1 MQKLSSRQ
9 MLLSGQRLSFPTHL
23 PVVGLKLYLCCAGQ
37 GYGTPNTLISATSW
51 GGCSTWGKVHQA
63 YQELLT
69 SSSATLMEQECMPE
83 RSRLLS
89 LTLAPEQW
97 HGVLTRRRGKSYTG
111 RKNSVSF
118 SKRTDFI
125 WNRGWEHS
133 SRATQSKAMQILVL
147 SRKDKVWQLCDNN
160 KGKQKA
166 SSKLSRMNHG
176 NREETGI
183 RTGFKD
189 WLQFEQKN

>member
-9 MLLSGQRLSFPTHL
+9 RLLSGQRLSSPTHL

-37 GYGTPNTLISATSW
+37 GYGTPYTLISATSC
-51 GGCSTWGKVHQA
+51 GGCSIWGKVHQA
-63 YQELLT
+63 YQESLT
-69 SSSATLMEQECMPE
+69 SSSATLMEQECLPE

-97 HGVLTRRRGKSYTG
+97 HGVLTRRGKSYTG
-111 RKNSVSF
+111 RKSSVSF

-133 SRATQSKAMQILVL
+133 SRATQSKARQILVL
-147 SRKDKVWQLCDNN
+147 SRKEKFWQHCDRN
-160 KGKQKA
+160 KGNKRQAGSWAERTMETKRPESEQVQRLA
-166 SSKLSRMNHG
+166 PIWA
-176 NREETGI
+176 EEL
-183 RTGFKD
+183 KP
-189 WLQFEQKN
+189 

>member
-1 MQKLSSRQ
+1 MHKLYSRQ
-9 MLLSGQRLSFPTHL
+9 RLLSGQRLSSPTHL

-37 GYGTPNTLISATSW
+37 GYGTPNTLISATSC

-63 YQELLT
+63 HQELQT
-69 SSSATLMEQECMPE
+69 SSSDTLMEQECLPE

-89 LTLAPEQW
+89 LILAPEQW
-97 HGVLTRRRGKSYTG
+97 HGVLTRRRGKSYLG
-111 RKNSVSF
+111 RKVERKSQGRKSSVSF

-147 SRKDKVWQLCDNN
+147 SPKEKSDSSVTTRET
-160 KGKQKA
+160 KGKQEA
-166 SSKLSRMNHG
+166 
-176 NREETGI
+176 
-183 RTGFKD
+183 
-189 WLQFEQKN
+189 EQKEPWRQRRDQSQNRF